1 MFKERS
7 VRRAHPGSVSAAL
20 TAVFNVLA
28 LNVVLVVA
36 SLAVVTIP
44 LAISAAFETVYRW
57 RTLGEDQVL
66 RNFVLSLRRRP
77 IAKSLTVGPAT
88 VVAMLGV
95 TESVYFMRYSGFIA
109 LVCVFIGITTAA
121 IAVSVVAYLCLFLTT
136 SDAGYRKLWRA
147 AFIATGRTVVLT
159 TPVFALSTC
168 CAVVA
173 GLAAPALAVVAV
185 PVLLLW
191 AWQRVAAWGA
201 HHLGLFRE
209 LPTGATDAGSS
220 WVTVTLGQI
229 RIKWTSMLPY
239 SRLVGSG
246 RPLCSSMPPPYTSPV
261 AASRY

>member
-1 MFKERS
+1 MAKDRS
-7 VRRAHPGSVSAAL
+7 VRRARPGSVSAAL
-20 TAVFNVLA
+20 AAVFNVLA
-28 LNVVLVVA
+28 LNVILVVA

-44 LAISAAFETVYRW
+44 LAISAAFEAVYRW

-66 RNFVLSLRRRP
+66 RNFVLSFRCRP
-77 IAKSLTVGPAT
+77 IAKSLTVGPAMLL
-88 VVAMLGV
+88 AMLGA
-95 TESVYFMRYSGFIA
+95 TESIYFMRYSGFIA
-109 LVCVFIGITTAA
+109 LVCVFIGITTSA
-121 IAVSVVAYLCLFLTT
+121 ISVSVVAYLFLFLTT

-191 AWQRVAAWGA
+191 AWQRVATWGA

-209 LPTGATDAGSS
+209 LPCDPASAGYSRVS
-220 WVTVTLGQI
+220 VTLV
-229 RIKWTSMLPY
+229 RS
-239 SRLVGSG
+239 GSG
-246 RPLCSSMPPPYTSPV
+246 
-261 AASRY
+261 A